1 MGGHTANQHHE
12 RPVRSGS
19 EFHLLDLLHQQDGQ
33 GEALELEAQLQNLEG
48 ALNEWLRDKII
59 EIESGNSNQD

>member
-1 MGGHTANQHHE
+1 
-12 RPVRSGS
+12 
-19 EFHLLDLLHQQDGQ
+19 LDLLHQQDGQ